1 MKRSITF
8 IASLGLLFFLA
19 QGCVKFPEDD
29 REPQQM
35 ELDGVYVFV
44 KEYLPNNQPMSKRTV
59 GKEVARA
66 LSKLENH
73 GEPIN
78 INIDR
83 ASAAVE
89 IQASVKTLQVRA
101 SASAPGMDQ
110 GSYQTTLSVT
120 FISNCRDGEVFLN
133 EQIKSPEIRT
143 PTSYEAAAKGAE
155 WAAEA
160 FIRYFIDNKE
170 RQDELLRYLPI
181 EKFPK
186 KKKATE
192 TEPTVE
198 PES

>member
-1 MKRSITF
+1 M
-8 IASLGLLFFLA
+8 A

-29 REPQQM
+29 RESQRI
-35 ELDGVYVFV
+35 ELDGVYVSV
-44 KEYLPNNQPMSKRTV
+44 KEYLPNNQPMNKRTV

-73 GEPIN
+73 GEQVN

-89 IQASVKTLQVRA
+89 IQATVKTLQVRA

-110 GSYQTTLSVT
+110 GSYQTTLSVR
-120 FISNCRDGEVFLN
+120 FISLCRDGEVFLN
-133 EQIKSPEIRT
+133 ELVKSPEIRT
-143 PTSYEAAAKGAE
+143 PTSYEAATKGAE

-160 FIRYFIDNKE
+160 FIRYFIDDKE

-181 EKFPK
+181 EKFPTK
-186 KKKATE
+186 KEATE